1 MAAITIITIMTV
13 PAAKPSR
20 PSVRFTALHMPTS
33 RMFMNSRYSQGM
45 AMPSPTGTTVVRMP
59 KSSVTTK
66 GISTVGCMPSQFT
79 ATSTNAVAMAT
90 CPTIF
95 AFGVRPSERS
105 FTTFDASST
114 RPSRP
119 VSTVAASSTNVS
131 GVGMPTNSA
140 TAMTAISMM
149 TPPMVGVPCFT
160 RWLSGPSARTC
171 WPIWL
176 DLRNLI
182 HSGVS
187 TMVTTMAN
195 TTARN
200 TRNVGYWLNTVNIAN

>member
-1 MAAITIITIMTV
+1 
-13 PAAKPSR
+13 
-20 PSVRFTALHMPTS
+20 
-33 RMFMNSRYSQGM
+33 
-45 AMPSPTGTTVVRMP
+45 
-59 KSSVTTK
+59 
-66 GISTVGCMPSQFT
+66 
-79 ATSTNAVAMAT
+79 
-90 CPTIF
+90 
-95 AFGVRPSERS
+95 
-105 FTTFDASST
+105 
-114 RPSRP
+114 
-119 VSTVAASSTNVS
+119 
-131 GVGMPTNSA
+131 
-140 TAMTAISMM
+140 MM

-182 HSGVS
+182 HNGVS